1 MPDALPNKGESIDLA
16 IENLAFGAR
25 GVARTGGFVWF
36 VDFAIPGQT
45 VRATVTKR
53 RQDYGEARIVSVLS
67 PSPDQVPAPCPYFGV
82 CGGCRLQ
89 HLKYEAQVKAKTD
102 QVRDILERIGG
113 FSGET
118 VQPALPSETI
128 YHYRNKME
136 FTFSDRPWL
145 TEKDSAREIL
155 PFALGM
161 HVPGRFDKI
170 LDIEACL
177 LQSDR
182 ANGLYRF
189 VNQRIRETGLPPYG
203 VKTHTG
209 IWRFLVIREGKHT
222 GDLLL
227 NLFTSGQEPE
237 KTFQAI
243 DWLMHKLFWKHPELT
258 TAVQSITDRK
268 GMAAYADSEKL
279 LLGMGTIKERIGQR
293 QFSISP
299 GAFFQTN
306 TFQAERLF
314 RTISDLANFDGSE
327 TVLDLYCGT
336 GAIGISIADKVKRVL
351 GIESVATAVEDGK
364 RNAELNGFSNIRFVQ
379 ADLKNALSDGSADA
393 FGRPDVVILDP
404 PRGGTHP
411 RTLEDLGRLAPPKIV
426 YVSCNPPLMA
436 RDLRQICA
444 AGYRIS
450 VIQPVD
456 MFPHTAHIEAVA
468 LLKKMDRRTIP
479 DEDATVSRIEP
490 L

>member
-1 MPDALPNKGESIDLA
+1 MPGANILPNKGDSIDLE
-16 IENLAFGAR
+16 IESLAFGAR

-45 VRATVTKR
+45 VRAKVTKR
-53 RQDYGEARIVSVLS
+53 RQGYGEARIDSILS
-67 PSPDQVPAPCPYFGV
+67 PSPDQVPAPCQYFGI

-89 HLKYEAQVKAKTD
+89 HLQYEAQVKAKTN
-102 QVRDILERIGG
+102 QVRDIMERIGG
-113 FSGET
+113 FSGEL
-118 VQPALPSETI
+118 VMPALPSETI

-136 FTFSDRPWL
+136 FTFSDRRWL
-145 TEKDSAREIL
+145 IEKNSAL
-155 PFALGM
+155 DPVSFALGM
-161 HVPGRFDKI
+161 HVPARFDKI

-182 ANGLYRF
+182 ANVLYQF

-209 IWRFLVIREGKHT
+209 IWRFLVIREGKNT
-222 GDLLL
+222 GDHML
-227 NLFTSGQEPE
+227 NLVTSGQEPQ
-237 KTFQAI
+237 KTSEAI
-243 DWLMHKLFWKHPELT
+243 GRLMHKLLLKHPELT
-258 TAVQSITDRK
+258 TVVQSITDRK
-268 GMAAYADSEKL
+268 GMAAYAESEKL
-279 LLGMGTIKERIGQR
+279 LLGRGAIKERIGER

-306 TFQAERLF
+306 TLQATRLF
-314 RTISDLANFDGSE
+314 QTIADLAAFSGDE

-336 GAIGISIADKVKRVL
+336 GAIGITIADKVKRIL
-351 GIESVATAVEDGK
+351 GIESVASAVEDGRK
-364 RNAELNGFSNIRFVQ
+364 NAELNGLSNIQFIQ
-379 ADLKNALSDGSADA
+379 ADLKTALSDGSTDA

-411 RTLEDLGRLAPPKIV
+411 RTIENLSRLAPSKIV

-436 RDLRQICA
+436 RDMQSLCT

-450 VIQPVD
+450 AIQPVD

-468 LLKKMDRRTIP
+468 LLKKP
-479 DEDATVSRIEP
+479 DTG
-490 L
+490 